1 MIQTKN
7 TIYKRAY
14 TELNEIIKE
23 LSKAELE
30 KIPSELIRNIELN
43 IDKEYKWKYDKSK
56 TLLDQDLMP
65 ETKALIVE
73 IYEKYLCPENEK
85 EFWKE
90 YDKICINKIEEQK
103 KAMYNGKEIFRKLKK
118 YLTSKVM
125 YAKLSNNKK
134 RGIIMETKIIIRNE
148 HHKI

>member
-1 MIQTKN
+1 MIQTRN
-7 TIYKRAY
+7 ARYKRAY

-30 KIPSELIRNIELN
+30 KIPNELIRNIEIN

-56 TLLDQDLMP
+56 TLLDQDLMS

-73 IYEKYLCPENEK
+73 IYEKYLCPDDEK
-85 EFWKE
+85 GFWKE

-103 KAMYNGKEIFRKLKK
+103 KEIYKEKSIFRKK
-118 YLTSKVM
+118 
-125 YAKLSNNKK
+125 
-134 RGIIMETKIIIRNE
+134 
-148 HHKI
+148 

>member
-7 TIYKRAY
+7 ARYKRAY

-30 KIPSELIRNIELN
+30 KIPNEIIRNIETN

-56 TLLDQDLMP
+56 ALLDQDLMT

-103 KAMYNGKEIFRKLKK
+103 KAMYDGKEIFRKK
-118 YLTSKVM
+118 
-125 YAKLSNNKK
+125 
-134 RGIIMETKIIIRNE
+134 
-148 HHKI
+148 

>member
-7 TIYKRAY
+7 ERYKKAY

-30 KIPSELIRNIELN
+30 KIPNELIRNIETN
-43 IDKEYKWKYDKSK
+43 IDKEYKWKYDNSK
-56 TLLDQDLMP
+56 ALLDQHLMP

-85 EFWKE
+85 EFWRE
-90 YDKICINKIEEQK
+90 YDKICISKIEEQK
-103 KAMYNGKEIFRKLKK
+103 KVKYNAKDVFRRK
-118 YLTSKVM
+118 
-125 YAKLSNNKK
+125 
-134 RGIIMETKIIIRNE
+134 
-148 HHKI
+148 

>member
-1 MIQTKN
+1 MMQTKN
-7 TIYKRAY
+7 ARYKKAY
-14 TELNEIIKE
+14 TELNEIIKK

-30 KIPSELIRNIELN
+30 KIPNELIRNTETN
-43 IDKEYKWKYDKSK
+43 MDKEYKWEYDKSK

-73 IYEKYLCPENEK
+73 IYERYLCPNDEK

-103 KAMYNGKEIFRKLKK
+103 KARYNGKEIFRKK
-118 YLTSKVM
+118 
-125 YAKLSNNKK
+125 
-134 RGIIMETKIIIRNE
+134 
-148 HHKI
+148 

>member
-1 MIQTKN
+1 MMQTKN
-7 TIYKRAY
+7 ARYKKAY

-23 LSKAELE
+23 LSKVELE
-30 KIPSELIRNIELN
+30 KIPSELIRSIETN

-56 TLLDQDLMP
+56 ALLDQDLMP

-103 KAMYNGKEIFRKLKK
+103 KARYNGKEIFRKK
-118 YLTSKVM
+118 
-125 YAKLSNNKK
+125 
-134 RGIIMETKIIIRNE
+134 
-148 HHKI
+148 

>member
-7 TIYKRAY
+7 ERYKRAY

-30 KIPSELIRNIELN
+30 KIPNELIRNIETN

-56 TLLDQDLMP
+56 TLLDQDLMS

-103 KAMYNGKEIFRKLKK
+103 KAMYNGRNIFRK
-118 YLTSKVM
+118 
-125 YAKLSNNKK
+125 N
-134 RGIIMETKIIIRNE
+134 
-148 HHKI
+148 